1 MNTLIKLYQNATA
14 NQQDGDEVSI
24 SKTFTAPIQMKLNA
38 AINATKTIPLAVR
51 TATGYQTV
59 NDVVISVVDDTNN
72 HFSLC
77 TSQNGTFST
86 SITMSGITDTN
97 KIFYL
102 KGTSTDSDYPVVE
115 RTPAVKVTAAIV
127 QVS

>member
-14 NQQDGDEVSI
+14 GAQDGDEVSI

-38 AINATKTIPLAVR
+38 AINETKTIPLGIR

-59 NDVVISVVDDTNN
+59 NDVVISIVDDEYN

-77 TSQNGTFST
+77 TTSNGTFST

-102 KGTSTDSDYPVVE
+102 KGTSTDSDYPTVD
-115 RTPAVKVTAAIV
+115 RTPTVKVTAAIV